1 MERED
6 FECHLVSTS
15 PTTPSSDLK
24 TAMLKESSLW
34 VLLNENICS
43 SRRAARITSSTSPF
57 SYMKKQSV
65 YTPRWR

>member
-34 VLLNENICS
+34 VL
-43 SRRAARITSSTSPF
+43 
-57 SYMKKQSV
+57 Q
-65 YTPRWR
+65 